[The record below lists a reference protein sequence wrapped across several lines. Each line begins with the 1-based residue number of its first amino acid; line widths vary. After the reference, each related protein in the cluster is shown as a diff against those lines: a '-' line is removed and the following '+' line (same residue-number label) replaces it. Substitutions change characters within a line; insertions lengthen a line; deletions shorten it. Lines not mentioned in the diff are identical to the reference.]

1 MFSLG
6 LFAVGSFHV
15 LCLILSSQLHEQTT
29 VNHASFSQI
38 RNQADSL
45 AKVRELTQVLHT
57 RSLRLTEAH
66 VKGGGVLG
74 LAEWKER
81 KREDKG

>member
-1 MFSLG
+1 MCSLG
-6 LFAVGSFHV
+6 LVAVGSFHV

-45 AKVRELTQVLHT
+45 AKVRELTQVLLT
-57 RSLRLTEAH
+57 RNLRLTEAH
-66 VKGGGVLG
+66 VKGGVLG

>member
-1 MFSLG
+1 M
-6 LFAVGSFHV
+6 
-15 LCLILSSQLHEQTT
+15 LCLILSSQLHEQTTVNHEQTT

-57 RSLRLTEAH
+57 RNLRLTEAH
-66 VKGGGVLG
+66 VKGGVLG
-74 LAEWKER
+74 LAKWKER